1 MSVLINFRID
11 SKLKKEMEK
20 VCKELG
26 ITMSAAF
33 NMFAKNLVKTKNIN
47 FSLNKKLDEGID
59 FQQLFENFEN
69 HKEDKGVIKNDL
81 EEYKD
86 VFEYKDKYLINK
98 IGKVLMLVPKD
109 DPWAGLKEVI
119 NNALKN

>member
-59 FQQLFENFEN
+59 FQHLFENFGN
-69 HKEDKGVIKNDL
+69 YKEDKGVIKNDL

>member
-1 MSVLINFRID
+1 
-11 SKLKKEMEK
+11 
-20 VCKELG
+20 
-26 ITMSAAF
+26 MSAAF